1 METEYQSYKI
11 SDQTSLLQIDRIHEM
26 LQKSYW
32 AQARSK
38 ETIAQS
44 ILHSICFGAYCE
56 GVQVGFARCVTD
68 YATIFWLCDV
78 IVDEAYRGRGIG
90 KALMEAV
97 ASHEKLQG
105 LSGIL
110 MTRDAHG
117 LYAKHGFA
125 IVDAG
130 RTMRKPAQ
138 TPKSTDAAQ

>member
-1 METEYQSYKI
+1 MEIEYQSFKI
-11 SDQTSLLQIDRIHEM
+11 SDQTSLLQIDRIHAM
-26 LQKSYW
+26 LIKSYW
-32 AQARSK
+32 AQARSR
-38 ETIAQS
+38 ETIEKAIQ
-44 ILHSICFGAYCE
+44 HSVCFGAYVE

-97 ASHEKLQG
+97 SSCEELQG

-125 IVDAG
+125 VVDPG
-130 RTMRKPAQ
+130 RTMRKPMP
-138 TPKSTDAAQ
+138 TPKSTDAAK

>member
-1 METEYQSYKI
+1 MEIEYQSFKI
-11 SDQTSLLQIDRIHEM
+11 SDQTSLLQIDRIHAM
-26 LQKSYW
+26 LIKSYW
-32 AQARSK
+32 AQARSR
-38 ETIAQS
+38 ETIEKAIQ
-44 ILHSICFGAYCE
+44 HSVCFGAYVE

-97 ASHEKLQG
+97 SSCEELQG

-117 LYAKHGFA
+117 LYEKHGFA
-125 IVDAG
+125 VVDPG
-130 RTMRKPAQ
+130 RTMRKPMP
-138 TPKSTDAAQ
+138 TPKSTDAAK